1 LEEEEVDYGDSPVL
15 VDDSSEDGIDEAA
28 GFPVEKETQED
39 GVKRLLRSVVVK
51 PTAYHVSYKDAF
63 AGVRT
68 FKPRFN
74 ASTAG
79 EGGWSVE
86 RRSQRGNKPNVWARL
101 GGRSQSIHERLGRK
115 VSSFKERLDH
125 HPPKGSLLQLLKAK
139 AANRCFNCFARDHRI
154 AQCRDPPRC
163 IRCSRSG
170 PDIARLLLAARR

>member
-15 VDDSSEDGIDEAA
+15 VEDSSEDGIDEAA

-51 PTAYHVSYKDAF
+51 PTAHHVSYKDAL

-86 RRSQRGNKPNVWARL
+86 RRSQRGNKPKVWAR
-101 GGRSQSIHERLGRK
+101 R
-115 VSSFKERLDH
+115 
-125 HPPKGSLLQLLKAK
+125 
-139 AANRCFNCFARDHRI
+139 
-154 AQCRDPPRC
+154 
-163 IRCSRSG
+163 
-170 PDIARLLLAARR
+170 